1 MGKSALF
8 SVSGSNGTRSAIIS
22 VSGTRRW
29 SAWGATIFGTR
40 GWSAWGATISVS
52 GPFLA
57 PKIEAGRS
65 RAGPNGNRDTW
76 SDQRV
81 RLERGPLSV
90 RSLQLHL
97 YCRSH
102 PEWWITDSFDGPEDT
117 YVHHK
122 EDSANYNERS
132 SMTREAWALVG
143 WRFTHV
149 KSKMDVRQNPWF
161 RLIPIRYAAR
171 RSKTFLI

>member
-1 MGKSALF
+1 MAGNLAKLWNTWAGAPSVLF
-8 SVSGSNGTRSAIIS
+8 PVRLPLVAPSFPVPVHVGERLGRHHFRFRS
-22 VSGTRRW
+22 
-29 SAWGATIFGTR
+29 IFG
-40 GWSAWGATISVS
+40 A
-52 GPFLA
+52 
-57 PKIEAGRS
+57 KIEAGRGTCANGS

-81 RLERGPLSV
+81 RLERGPISV

-122 EDSANYNERS
+122 EDSANYNEGS
-132 SMTREAWALVG
+132 SMMREATALV
-143 WRFTHV
+143 WLAVHACEI
-149 KSKMDVRQNPWF
+149 QNG
-161 RLIPIRYAAR
+161 RASESVI
-171 RSKTFLI
+171 

>member
-1 MGKSALF
+1 MGQSALF
-8 SVSGSNGTRSAIIS
+8 SVSCWFGTSGAIIS

-57 PKIEAGRS
+57 PKIEAGRGTCANGS

-81 RLERGPLSV
+81 RLERGRLSV
-90 RSLQLHL
+90 RSLQLLL
-97 YCRSH
+97 YCQPSLSGGKQSPPMGLRTLTS
-102 PEWWITDSFDGPEDT
+102 IIRRILQTIMRG
-117 YVHHK
+117 VHSNIK
-122 EDSANYNERS
+122 MIKTE
-132 SMTREAWALVG
+132 WALPTILVYHII
-143 WRFTHV
+143 FTSMHV
-149 KSKMDVRQNPWF
+149 H
-161 RLIPIRYAAR
+161 
-171 RSKTFLI
+171 

>member
-1 MGKSALF
+1 MAPSFPVPVHVGERLGRHHF
-8 SVSGSNGTRSAIIS
+8 RFRS
-22 VSGTRRW
+22 
-29 SAWGATIFGTR
+29 IFG
-40 GWSAWGATISVS
+40 A
-52 GPFLA
+52 
-57 PKIEAGRS
+57 KIEAGRGTCANGS

-149 KSKMDVRQNPWF
+149 KSKMDVRQNPRF
-161 RLIPIRYAAR
+161 RLIPIG
-171 RSKTFLI
+171 

>member
-1 MGKSALF
+1 MGERLGRHHF
-8 SVSGSNGTRSAIIS
+8 RFRS
-22 VSGTRRW
+22 
-29 SAWGATIFGTR
+29 IFG
-40 GWSAWGATISVS
+40 A
-52 GPFLA
+52 
-57 PKIEAGRS
+57 KIEAGRGTCANGS

-132 SMTREAWALVG
+132 SMMREATALV
-143 WRFTHV
+143 WLAVHACEI
-149 KSKMDVRQNPWF
+149 QNG
-161 RLIPIRYAAR
+161 RASESVI
-171 RSKTFLI
+171 

>member
-1 MGKSALF
+1 MAPSFPVPVHVGERLGRHHF
-8 SVSGSNGTRSAIIS
+8 RFRS
-22 VSGTRRW
+22 
-29 SAWGATIFGTR
+29 IFG
-40 GWSAWGATISVS
+40 A
-52 GPFLA
+52 
-57 PKIEAGRS
+57 KIEAGRGTCANGS

-122 EDSANYNERS
+122 EDSANYNEGI
-132 SMTREAWALVG
+132 SMMREATALV
-143 WRFTHV
+143 WLAVHACEI
-149 KSKMDVRQNPWF
+149 QNG
-161 RLIPIRYAAR
+161 RASESVI
-171 RSKTFLI
+171 

>member
-1 MGKSALF
+1 MAPSFPVPVHVGERLGRHHF
-8 SVSGSNGTRSAIIS
+8 RFRS
-22 VSGTRRW
+22 
-29 SAWGATIFGTR
+29 IFG
-40 GWSAWGATISVS
+40 A
-52 GPFLA
+52 
-57 PKIEAGRS
+57 KIEAGRS
-65 RAGPNGNRDTW
+65 RAGPNGIRDTW

-122 EDSANYNERS
+122 EDSANYNEGSSIVEPTRS
-132 SMTREAWALVG
+132 E
-143 WRFTHV
+143 
-149 KSKMDVRQNPWF
+149 
-161 RLIPIRYAAR
+161 
-171 RSKTFLI
+171 